1 MARRKKRSSP
11 KNTGLL
17 SGPGARSYVLKGL
30 VCLAVIAGGAYWYYS
45 DEIGGLS
52 QVGTAYGARTA
63 CSCRYLGGRELG
75 SCGDDFPAG
84 MALVFLGEDE
94 DESSVTATIPL
105 ISSTTAHY
113 REGFGCVVDGWK
125 G

>member
-1 MARRKKRSSP
+1 MP
-11 KNTGLL
+11 
-17 SGPGARSYVLKGL
+17 KGL
-30 VCLAVIAGGAYWYYS
+30 GSKSHILKALVCVAVIGGGTFWYY
-45 DEIGGLS
+45 DEEISGFS
-52 QVGTAYGARTA
+52 RAGTAYGARTA

-84 MALVFLGEDE
+84 MALVFLSEDE

-105 ISSTTAHY
+105 ISSTTAYH
-113 REGFGCVVDGWK
+113 REGFGCVVEGWE